1 MAITLF
7 VSAIVLM
14 ALGFPVAF
22 ALAMSAA
29 IAVFAGGRYP
39 QLIVFKEMFTGIDS
53 FPLMAVPFFILAAEI
68 MSGGA
73 LTIVLLR
80 FAAQFVGHLRGGLG
94 HANILSLTLFS
105 GISGS
110 ALADAAGPGSMMVKM
125 MDKAGYS
132 RAYAAALTASTA
144 IVGPII
150 PPSIIMIIYA
160 LQDENVS
167 VGGLFIAGFAPGI
180 LIAVAMAIVNWRVC
194 VKRDYRSREPRPSGR
209 EMLVNSVK
217 AIPALMLVVL
227 ILVGIRF
234 GIFTPTEA
242 SVVAVFYALVCGKW
256 VYRTLEWKALPH
268 IAARSALLTAS
279 VLLVVAASAAFA
291 WVLTIE
297 GIPQQLAETIVSWN
311 LSPVTFL
318 VAVNILLLLFGIF
331 MEPLPGVM
339 ILVPILA
346 PIASALGIDPIHFA
360 MVVIVNLTL
369 GMITPPVG
377 GLLFVTSVATKVPL
391 AALTREL
398 PPFLLAHLV
407 VLIMLTFIPAIS
419 TWLPHTLGFFFF
431 LRAKDADHSGHQ
443 H

>member
-7 VSAIVLM
+7 VAAVLLM

-29 IAVFAGGRYP
+29 IAVFVGGRYP

-73 LTIVLLR
+73 LTVVLLR

-160 LQDENVS
+160 LQDEQVS
-167 VGGLFIAGFAPGI
+167 VGALFIAGFAPGI

-194 VKRDYRSREPRPSGR
+194 VQRDYRSREPRPTGR
-209 EMLVNSVK
+209 EMLANSIR

-256 VYRTLEWKALPH
+256 IYRTLEWKALPH

-291 WVLTIE
+291 WVLTVE
-297 GIPQQLAETIVSWN
+297 GVPQQLAETIVGWN

-318 VAVNILLLLFGIF
+318 IAVNILLLLFGIF

-346 PIASALGIDPIHFA
+346 PISAALGIDPIHFA

-398 PPFLLAHLV
+398 PPFLVAHLV
-407 VLIMLTFIPAIS
+407 VLALLTFVPAIS
-419 TWLPHTLGFFFF
+419 TWLPHALGF
-431 LRAKDADHSGHQ
+431 
-443 H
+443 

>member
-1 MAITLF
+1 MALTLF
-7 VSAIVLM
+7 IAAVVLM
-14 ALGFPVAF
+14 TLGFPVAF
-22 ALAMSAA
+22 ALAMSASL
-29 IAVFAGGRYP
+29 AVLVGGRYP

-73 LTIVLLR
+73 LTAVLLR

-125 MDKAGYS
+125 MEKAGYS

-160 LQDENVS
+160 LQDEQVS
-167 VGGLFIAGFAPGI
+167 VGGLFIAGFLPGL
-180 LIAVAMAIVNWRVC
+180 LIALAMAVVNWYVC
-194 VKRDYRSREPRPSGR
+194 KQRDYRSREPRPGAR
-209 EMLVNSVK
+209 EMVVNSLK
-217 AIPALMLVVL
+217 AVPALGLVVL

-279 VLLVVAASAAFA
+279 VLLVVAASGAFA
-291 WVLTIE
+291 WVLTVE
-297 GIPQQLAETIVSWN
+297 GVPQQLAELIVGWN

-318 VAVNILLLLFGIF
+318 IAVNILLLLFGIF

-346 PIASALGIDPIHFA
+346 PISAALGIDPIHFA

-377 GLLFVTSVATKVPL
+377 GLLFVTSVATKVPMSD
-391 AALTREL
+391 LTKEL
-398 PPFLLAHLV
+398 PLFLLAHLV
-407 VLIMLTFIPAIS
+407 VLVLLTFVPEVS
-419 TWLPHTLGFFFF
+419 TWLPHVLGF
-431 LRAKDADHSGHQ
+431 
-443 H
+443 